1 MERDD
6 DQWKDDCIELSIDP
20 NNTRTDYFYL
30 VTNSAGVPYDALAS
44 IGMNINKAWNGKWK
58 TAASRSAEKWTVEFE
73 LPFKTF
79 GEPKPGVN
87 WLIGLNRSGENIR
100 QSWTDGSYHSPN
112 SFRTVQ
118 MTEEK

>member
-1 MERDD
+1 MENRRF
-6 DQWKDDCIELSIDP
+6 Q
-20 NNTRTDYFYL
+20 
-30 VTNSAGVPYDALAS
+30 
-44 IGMNINKAWNGKWK
+44 IGGKM
-58 TAASRSAEKWTVEFE
+58 TVEFE

-87 WLIGLNRSGENIR
+87 WMIGLNRYGENIR

>member
-1 MERDD
+1 
-6 DQWKDDCIELSIDP
+6 
-20 NNTRTDYFYL
+20 
-30 VTNSAGVPYDALAS
+30 
-44 IGMNINKAWNGKWK
+44 MNINKAWNGKWK

-73 LPFKTF
+73 LPFETF